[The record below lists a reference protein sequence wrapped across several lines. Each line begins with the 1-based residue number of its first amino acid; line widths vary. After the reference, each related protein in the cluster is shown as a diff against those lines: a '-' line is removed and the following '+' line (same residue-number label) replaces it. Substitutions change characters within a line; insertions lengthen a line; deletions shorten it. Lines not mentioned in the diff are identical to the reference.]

1 MGPSKTAE
9 TAEKEVKAAYIASG
23 VELVP
28 LGVHDTMITIDWG
41 SCFVEQIYTQMHY
54 I

>member
-9 TAEKEVKAAYIASG
+9 TAEKEATYTARR

-28 LGVHDTMITIDWG
+28 LGVHDTMITIDWD
-41 SCFVEQIYTQMHY
+41 SCFIEQIYSQMHY